1 MQIVAEK
8 ILDRPEHRLEIP
20 DVLRRILL
28 SIFALLAT
36 GLLVLGWYAY
46 NKGFTRKWRELVTAE
61 FRKRDVELSM
71 RRLTLEPFRGIV
83 AKEVKVYEKR
93 GRRRTVA
100 VVDEVLLVINY
111 TNLFRGKTFI
121 DALDLRDANLD
132 VPVDPAQRNSPK
144 IEIRHL
150 SGRLFLP
157 PQQLYL
163 SRLEAE
169 IYGLRLRASGRVINP
184 QAFRFWK
191 GDEEKEGEP
200 MEWARRIID
209 EIKALN
215 FEGNAPQID
224 LRFSGDLAE
233 PEKVFIE
240 TTVWAEKLRRGNYLL
255 ENLYIDVGF
264 RDGVVRLRQ
273 LAATDSAGNIRGSGS
288 YDLDSRDAALEL
300 RSTLDIQGLVRSVVR
315 LPEIEE
321 AVFYAPPA
329 INLSA
334 RATFDQKPHFQMVGH
349 LDQAKFAFKSVIF
362 DGLKA
367 DVSWD
372 GDRWSAIDV
381 HLAHRTGEITGD
393 VLSLPGDFRTRM
405 KSSINPKILAPLL
418 SGRTAEW
425 FRQFDFFE
433 SAKVDL
439 EASGSEP
446 TLAALTLRGH
456 LDLGRCSYRGVP
468 ARSFHAD
475 VRYKDRQLAFTP
487 FRVERAEGAGAGSMT
502 FDFARDEVRFEKI
515 RTNVNPSE
523 VIEWIDPKLRPHL
536 TPYRFKNSA
545 PNLLIDGLVHTK
557 GGRSTHLTIDVEAPW
572 GMDYTFLKRD
582 LHFPQIAGRLEF
594 KDHRLQISKLSAGLF
609 GGNLRG
615 GADISLEKTHPG
627 HRANLQL
634 DNVDFASLTK
644 LYFNY
649 DDSRGRLHADYQ
661 FTGRGDDARTM
672 AGHGEVT
679 VTNGDVFAIPFLG
692 PISGVLDSIVPG
704 MGKDV
709 ARKASASFAIDHGVI
724 ATDDLLVEGRGF
736 SMIGGGKLM
745 YLDDQMDF
753 DVRINAQGLP
763 GVLLFPVSKL
773 FEYASDGKLS
783 KPAWR
788 PKRLPRL

>member
-1 MQIVAEK
+1 MPTIKAS
-8 ILDRPEHRLEIP
+8 RASGGNS
-20 DVLRRILL
+20 LL
-28 SIFALLAT
+28 T
-36 GLLVLGWYAY
+36 
-46 NKGFTRKWRELVTAE
+46 E
-61 FRKRDVELSM
+61 FRKRGVELSL

-93 GRRRTVA
+93 GRKRTVA
-100 VVDEVLLVINY
+100 FVDEVLLVINY
-111 TNLFRGKTFI
+111 ANLLRGKTFI

-132 VPVDPAQRNSPK
+132 VPVDPTQRNSPK

-157 PQQLYL
+157 PQQIYL

-169 IYGLRLRASGRVINP
+169 VYGLRLRASGRAINP
-184 QAFRFWK
+184 QAFRISK
-191 GDEEKEGEP
+191 GKDGERGGQP
-200 MEWARRIID
+200 VELARRIID

-240 TTVWAEKLRRGNYLL
+240 ATLWAEKLRRGNYLL

-273 LAATDSAGNIRGSGS
+273 LAANDKAGSIRASGS
-288 YDLDSRDAALEL
+288 YDLESRAAALEL
-300 RSTLDIQGLVRSVVR
+300 RSNLDVQGLVRSLVR
-315 LPEIEE
+315 VPEIEE

-329 INLSA
+329 INLNA
-334 RATFDQKPHFQMVGH
+334 RATFNDTPDFQIVGH
-349 LDQAKFAFKSVIF
+349 LDQGKFAFKSVIF
-362 DGLKA
+362 DGFKA
-367 DVSWD
+367 DLSWD
-372 GDRWSAIDV
+372 GDRWSAIDARV
-381 HLAHRTGEITGD
+381 THRTGEITGD

-433 SAKVDL
+433 SAKIDL
-439 EASGSEP
+439 EASGTEP
-446 TLAALTLRGH
+446 TLAALTLRGR
-456 LDLGRCSYRGVP
+456 LELGRCSYRGVA
-468 ARSFHAD
+468 ARSFRAD
-475 VRYKDRQLAFTP
+475 VRYNDRQLAFAP
-487 FRVERAEGAGAGSMT
+487 FRVERTEGAGHGAMT
-502 FDFARDEVRFEKI
+502 FDFARDEVRFERI
-515 RTNVNPSE
+515 RTNVNPAE
-523 VIEWIDPKLRPHL
+523 VIEWIDPKLLPQL
-536 TPYRFKNSA
+536 APYRFKKS
-545 PNLLIDGLVHTK
+545 PPDLLIDGLVHTK
-557 GGRSTHLTIDVEAPW
+557 GGRSTHLTIEVDAPG

-582 LHFPQIAGRLEF
+582 LHFPQIAGKLEF
-594 KDHRLQISKLSAGLF
+594 KDQRLWISKLNAGLF
-609 GGNLRG
+609 GGQLRG
-615 GADISLEKTHPG
+615 GADISLQRARPG
-627 HRANLQL
+627 HRANLRL

-649 DDSRGRLHADYQ
+649 DDSRGRLFADYQ
-661 FTGRGDDARTM
+661 FTGRGDDPRTM

-724 ATDDLLVEGRGF
+724 ETDDLLVEGRGF

-773 FEYASDGKLS
+773 FEYAADGKLS